1 MDANSNSSKRVLLSL
16 LLLVSAIL
24 AGCKPAVTATTE
36 IPTAAATATATA
48 TPPEIVLVDASG
60 TAGDNLTTVI
70 NDFAAANSLQ
80 TRTLAALT
88 NADISTATKIVVF
101 TTDPGNLAD
110 LSAAAP
116 ATQFVVLSNS
126 SVSAGGNIS
135 TIQADPAAKAFMA
148 GYLTM
153 LLSYDWRAAGLL
165 TSDGPLGASYTDAF
179 ANGARY
185 VCGKCN
191 AYFAPLV
198 SFPAILSEPTNSSE
212 TTWATD
218 AATLGNDWLSA
229 VFIDPAAAYVS
240 VANGVSTHPLNFESV
255 IFVGYAE
262 VSPDS
267 GLVWDALLGEDASAS
282 LKAML
287 PLLLSGQGGQ
297 KASATIVLTQ
307 MNAEVVSPARLDLFN
322 QTAAKVASG
331 ELEPLSIQ

>member
-1 MDANSNSSKRVLLSL
+1 M
-16 LLLVSAIL
+16 
-24 AGCKPAVTATTE
+24 
-36 IPTAAATATATA
+36 
-48 TPPEIVLVDASG
+48 DASG
-60 TAGDNLTTVI
+60 TAGTNLTAVI
-70 NDFAAANSLQ
+70 SDFAAANSLQ
-80 TRTLAALT
+80 TRTLSALT
-88 NADISTATKIVVF
+88 SADISAATKIVVF
-101 TTDPGNLAD
+101 NADPGNLAD

-116 ATQFVVLSNS
+116 GTQFVVLGNS
-126 SVSAGGNIS
+126 SINAEGNIS

-153 LLSYDWRAAGLL
+153 LLAYDWRAAGLL
-165 TSDGPLGASYTDAF
+165 TSDGPLGAAYTDAF

-198 SFPAILSEPTNSSE
+198 SFPAIAAEPTNSSE
-212 TTWATD
+212 AAWAAD
-218 AATLGNDWLSA
+218 AATLGDDWLSA

-240 VANGVSTHPLNFESV
+240 VANGVSTHPLNFEYV

-287 PLLLSGQGGQ
+287 PLLLAGQGGQ

-307 MNAEVVSPARLDLFN
+307 MNTEIVSPARLDLFN